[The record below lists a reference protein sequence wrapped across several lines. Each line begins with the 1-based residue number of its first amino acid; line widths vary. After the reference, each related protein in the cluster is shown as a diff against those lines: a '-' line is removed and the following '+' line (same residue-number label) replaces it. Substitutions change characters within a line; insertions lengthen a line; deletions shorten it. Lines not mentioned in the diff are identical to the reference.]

1 MEELDEKDIEVIEY
15 ITQLKI
21 SNFIKQN
28 KNMDKKELTQR
39 IEQMI
44 KEKES
49 MYEMDKNQ
57 IREILN
63 VKDGI

>member
-1 MEELDEKDIEVIEY
+1 MEELDENDIEVIEY

-28 KNMDKKELTQR
+28 KNMDKKELTK
-39 IEQMI
+39 IVEQMI

-49 MYEMDKNQ
+49 IYEMDKNQ
-57 IREILN
+57 MREILK

>member
-1 MEELDEKDIEVIEY
+1 MEELDENDIEVIEY

-28 KNMDKKELTQR
+28 KNMDKKELTK
-39 IEQMI
+39 IVEQMI

-57 IREILN
+57 IREILK

>member
-1 MEELDEKDIEVIEY
+1 MEELDEKDIELIEY

-28 KNMDKKELTQR
+28 KNMDKKELTK
-39 IEQMI
+39 IVEQMI
-44 KEKES
+44 NEKES

-57 IREILN
+57 IKEILK

>member
-1 MEELDEKDIEVIEY
+1 MEELDENDIEVIEY

-28 KNMDKKELTQR
+28 KNMDKKELTK
-39 IEQMI
+39 IVEQMI

-49 MYEMDKNQ
+49 K
-57 IREILN
+57 
-63 VKDGI
+63 